1 MLVSPSSCNT
11 HPLFRKPSQEPE
23 RMVYILVCW
32 FAMTKIYEVSRAQ
45 VFRDEVLTPD
55 PKRMLAALYQHAE
68 FRVVQGSNK
77 KHE

>member
-1 MLVSPSSCNT
+1 MLVNPSSCKT
-11 HPLFRKPSQEPE
+11 HPPYRKPSQEPE
-23 RMVYILVCW
+23 QTINILVCW
-32 FAMTKIYEVSRAQ
+32 SAMTKIYEVFRAQ

-55 PKRMLAALYQHAE
+55 PKRMLAALYQRAE

>member
-1 MLVSPSSCNT
+1 
-11 HPLFRKPSQEPE
+11 
-23 RMVYILVCW
+23 
-32 FAMTKIYEVSRAQ
+32 MTKIYEVFRAQ

-55 PKRMLAALYQHAE
+55 PKRMLAALYQRAE